1 MKEWITGKNPV
12 YEVFHA
18 KRRQPFRLWVA
29 MGLQQKGRII
39 EIFRLAT
46 ERKIPVDWVPRVKL
60 DELSDS
66 HQGIALEVSSY
77 PYSSVDEILE
87 IATRRV
93 EPHFILVLDLIQNPQ
108 NLGVL
113 LRTAEA
119 VGIHGVLI
127 PLARAAMVTPA
138 VVTASSGACEHLLI
152 APINLSQA
160 ITRLKEADTWVIG
173 LEGTPTN
180 QPLDKVDLDRPIAL
194 VVGNEGEGMRP
205 LVRRSC
211 DLLASLPMRGKV
223 KSLNAAVAGS
233 IALYM
238 ALQARTNSSP

>member
-1 MKEWITGKNPV
+1 
-12 YEVFHA
+12 
-18 KRRQPFRLWVA
+18 LWVA
-29 MGLQQKGRII
+29 LGTQQKGRLV
-39 EIFRLAT
+39 EILRLAT
-46 ERKIPVDWVPRVKL
+46 ERKIPIEGVPRQKL

-66 HQGIALEVSSY
+66 HQGVALEVSSY
-77 PYSSVDEILE
+77 SYSSVDEILE
-87 IATRRV
+87 VASKRA

-127 PLARAAMVTPA
+127 PLARAALVTPA
-138 VVTASSGACEHLLI
+138 VVTASAGACEHLLI
-152 APINLSQA
+152 AQVNLAQA
-160 ITRLKEADTWVIG
+160 ITHLKEADAWVIG

-180 QPLDKVDLDRPIAL
+180 PPLDDVDLDRPIAL
-194 VVGNEGEGMRP
+194 VVGNEGEGIRP
-205 LVRRSC
+205 LVRSSC
-211 DLLASLPMRGKV
+211 DVVANLPMRGRV

-238 ALQARTNSSP
+238 ALQARTAGHAAQTKIPS

>member
-1 MKEWITGKNPV
+1 
-12 YEVFHA
+12 
-18 KRRQPFRLWVA
+18 
-29 MGLQQKGRII
+29 MGGSGHPQKGRLV
-39 EIFRLAT
+39 EILRLAA
-46 ERKIPVDWVPRVKL
+46 EKKITVDWVPRLKL
-60 DELSDS
+60 DEMSDS
-66 HQGIALEVSSY
+66 HQGVALEVSSY

-87 IATRRV
+87 NAFSRA
-93 EPHFILVLDLIQNPQ
+93 ELPFILVLDLIQNPQ

-127 PLARAAMVTPA
+127 PLARAALVTPA
-138 VVTASSGACEHLLI
+138 VVTASAGACEHLLI
-152 APINLSQA
+152 AQVNLAQA
-160 ITRLKEADTWVIG
+160 ITHLNEADTWVIG

-180 QPLDKVDLDRPIAL
+180 QPLDEVDLDRPIAL

-211 DLLASLPMRGKV
+211 DVVASLPMRGRV

-238 ALQARTNSSP
+238 ALQARTPGHAAQTKNPS